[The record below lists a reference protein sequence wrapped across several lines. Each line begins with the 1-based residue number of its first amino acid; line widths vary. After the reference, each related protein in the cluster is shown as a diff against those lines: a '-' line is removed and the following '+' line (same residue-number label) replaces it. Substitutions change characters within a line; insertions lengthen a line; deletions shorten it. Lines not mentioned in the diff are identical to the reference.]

1 MKTII
6 KNGSVV
12 LPDGILEDGA
22 VMIDDQGKI
31 AFVGRAVDLPAQAG
45 EMLDLGGKILSP
57 GFIDI
62 HVHGGHG
69 VTFDN
74 TDSLAEDLRAYS
86 TWVATT
92 GVTGFLPSITAPTP
106 EELTE
111 LIQSMIQEFKKGLPG
126 AKGLGIHLE
135 GPFLNI
141 EKKGAQNPA
150 WIRNP
155 SLEEAQM
162 YLQVGQGWI
171 KQITIAPELPNA
183 KMVAGFYKDAG
194 VTVALGHSTAD
205 FETAAQALKG
215 LWTHVTHT
223 FNAQTGFHHRR
234 PGVVGAVMCSEGV
247 TAELIADLVHV
258 HPGAMKALVRCIGPE
273 QIVLVTDAMEAAGL
287 PDGEYS
293 LLGAKVYVV
302 DGKATQTDGTI
313 ASSSAVLSQC
323 VKNMHIEVGISLTD
337 AINMA
342 SLNPA
347 RVIGMG
353 AQYGSLQV
361 GRPAN
366 LIITDW
372 DLNIYMTIV
381 DGKIVYNQ
389 FLNDNE
395 TTAV

>member
-1 MKTII
+1 MKSII

-22 VMIDDQGKI
+22 VIIDDQGKI
-31 AFVGRAVDLPAQAG
+31 AFVGRADDLPEQAG
-45 EMLDLGGKILSP
+45 ETLDLGGKILSP

-74 TDSLAEDLRAYS
+74 TASIAEDLRAYS
-86 TWVATT
+86 AWVATT
-92 GVTGFLPSITAPTP
+92 GVTGFLPSITAPMP
-106 EELTE
+106 EELTQ
-111 LIQSMIQEFKKGLPG
+111 LIQSMVQEFKKGLPG

-135 GPFLNI
+135 GPFLNV

-155 SLEEAQM
+155 SLDEAKL
-162 YLQVGQGWI
+162 YLRAGQGWI

-183 KMVAGFYKDAG
+183 EIVARLFNDAG
-194 VTVALGHSTAD
+194 VSVALGHSTAD

-258 HPGAMKALVRCIGPE
+258 HPGAMKALVRCLGSDRVVAI
-273 QIVLVTDAMEAAGL
+273 TDAMSGTGLAEGIFELVGDKVIVKDGRATLENGTLAGSIATLNTCVDNLVKHVGLSLSEAI
-287 PDGEYS
+287 
-293 LLGAKVYVV
+293 K
-302 DGKATQTDGTI
+302 
-313 ASSSAVLSQC
+313 
-323 VKNMHIEVGISLTD
+323 
-337 AINMA
+337 MA

-347 RVIGMG
+347 RAIGVDDRLGSIEVGKDASLIVIDESINVSMAMVKG
-353 AQYGSLQV
+353 Q
-361 GRPAN
+361 
-366 LIITDW
+366 
-372 DLNIYMTIV
+372 
-381 DGKIVYNQ
+381 IVYTQ
-389 FLNDNE
+389 M
-395 TTAV
+395 A

>member
-6 KNGSVV
+6 KNGSVI

-31 AFVGRAVDLPAQAG
+31 AFVGRAVDLPNQMG
-45 EMLDLGGKILSP
+45 ETLDLGGKILSP

-69 VTFDN
+69 VTFDK

-86 TWVATT
+86 AWVATT
-92 GVTGFLPSITAPTP
+92 GVTGFLPSIIAPTP
-106 EELTE
+106 EELSE
-111 LIQSMIQEFKKGLPG
+111 LIQSMVQEFKNGLPG
-126 AKGLGIHLE
+126 AKGWGIHLE

-155 SLEEAQM
+155 SLDEAKM
-162 YLQVGQGWI
+162 YLQAGQGWI

-183 KMVAGFYKDAG
+183 EIVARLFTDAG

-205 FETAAQALKG
+205 YETAAHALKG

-234 PGVVGAVMCSEGV
+234 PGVVGAVMGSEGV

-258 HPGAMKALVRCIGPE
+258 HPGAMKALVRCLGPE
-273 QIVLVTDAMEAAGL
+273 QIVLVTDAMEAAGF
-287 PDGEYS
+287 PDGEYL

-302 DGKATQTDGTI
+302 NGKATQADGTI

-347 RVIGMG
+347 RVIGMSN
-353 AQYGSLQV
+353 QQGSLQV
-361 GRPAN
+361 GKSAN
-366 LIITDW
+366 LIITDR

-381 DGKIVYNQ
+381 DGEVVYNQ
-389 FLNDNE
+389 FLNDYE
-395 TTAV
+395 TMAV